1 MSFLNLRIYH
11 TFATHSYYQKKKENT
26 LDNKAFITVNKR
38 TRVSEWELTSQKEP
52 AEYQGNPHIFGN
64 SKLFNSYFL
73 SFLGVLLC
81 PLSLLSSSSPLSF
94 QVLKLLENRSSKR
107 TERRSFSAQGVI
119 TFWPTSWLRLS
130 LISDGL
136 DFPLPEL
143 PRRDLSAA
151 IQVGTRG
158 LQVSPFILFIF
169 SLSYYLPV
177 SLSIL
182 SMRIE

>member
-1 MSFLNLRIYH
+1 MGTYLPEGASWVPRQPAYFWEFETLQFL
-11 TFATHSYYQKKKENT
+11 F
-26 LDNKAFITVNKR
+26 
-38 TRVSEWELTSQKEP
+38 
-52 AEYQGNPHIFGN
+52 
-64 SKLFNSYFL
+64 
-73 SFLGVLLC
+73 
-81 PLSLLSSSSPLSF
+81 SLLSWRSSVLSFSSLFFKSSFF

-143 PRRDLSAA
+143 PCRDLSAA

-158 LQVSPFILFIF
+158 LQVSPFILYIF
-169 SLSYYLPV
+169 SLSYYLSV